1 MPWAKRLLGFQP
13 APFATDHMP
22 HALVGLSARSLCN
35 RPHAPCACWAFS
47 PHPLQQTTCP
57 MRLLGFQPAPFATDH
72 MPMRLMG
79 CSPLPLRR
87 STCPMRLMDF
97 QPAPFATVNMPH
109 ALVGVAARSFCDRP
123 PVCMTTNAMARP
135 EGAKALSPGHRP
147 GLVNRR
153 KCALKGQKRKMT
165 SVVKR
170 HFKTDRTLR

>member
-13 APFATDHMP
+13 APFATVNIPHALVGLSARSFCDGQHAHALDGLQPAPFVTVNMPMRLMGFQPAPFVTVNMPMRLMGFQPAPFATVNMPMRLMGFQPAPFATVHMP
-22 HALVGLSARSLCN
+22 HALVGLSARS
-35 RPHAPCACWAFS
+35 
-47 PHPLQQTTCP
+47 
-57 MRLLGFQPAPFATDH
+57 
-72 MPMRLMG
+72 
-79 CSPLPLRR
+79 
-87 STCPMRLMDF
+87 
-97 QPAPFATVNMPH
+97 
-109 ALVGVAARSFCDRP
+109 FCDRP
-123 PVCMTTNAMARP
+123 PVCMATNAMARP